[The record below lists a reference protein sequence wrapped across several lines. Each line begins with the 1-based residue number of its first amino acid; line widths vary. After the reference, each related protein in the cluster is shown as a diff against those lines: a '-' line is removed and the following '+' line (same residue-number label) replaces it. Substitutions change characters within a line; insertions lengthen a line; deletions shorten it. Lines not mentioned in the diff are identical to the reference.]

1 MLPHTVTYRSGQLE
15 PEGIHLMRKSR
26 ENEPCPS
33 WCLGSSV
40 EAQSLAF
47 PGKFLSPGCQS
58 DLECLL
64 LGFSHLL
71 FLLFFES
78 FALVIPL
85 SFFFSFFL
93 KKKKNPGGEG
103 KLVCIVCMQ
112 RAPQPLSGSQCLQAP
127 LDLIGRIERD
137 WESSVWN
144 PRSKELQQPV
154 LAFHCL
160 SVPPPPLPDAG
171 SFLGPTVTTGLAP
184 RTLQSIAPTF
194 TCYTE

>member
-93 KKKKNPGGEG
+93 KKKKSWGRG
-103 KLVCIVCMQ
+103 KAGLHCLHAESPS
-112 RAPQPLSGSQCLQAP
+112 APQRQPVPSGSS
-127 LDLIGRIERD
+127 G
-137 WESSVWN
+137 
-144 PRSKELQQPV
+144 
-154 LAFHCL
+154 
-160 SVPPPPLPDAG
+160 PD
-171 SFLGPTVTTGLAP
+171 
-184 RTLQSIAPTF
+184 R
-194 TCYTE
+194 ED

>member
-93 KKKKNPGGEG
+93 KKKKILGE
-103 KLVCIVCMQ
+103 
-112 RAPQPLSGSQCLQAP
+112 RESWSALSAC
-127 LDLIGRIERD
+127 R
-137 WESSVWN
+137 
-144 PRSKELQQPV
+144 ELLSPSAAAS
-154 LAFHCL
+154 AFRL
-160 SVPPPPLPDAG
+160 LW
-171 SFLGPTVTTGLAP
+171 T
-184 RTLQSIAPTF
+184 
-194 TCYTE
+194 